1 MEHRLQTR
9 APLIVTKLMP
19 QLTYIA
25 GNVNL
30 IDPVHT
36 VLDCDG
42 LLSTNQVDGLT
53 ADGAVHPNPAS
64 QSVPDTD
71 LAEQVSGLFEAY
83 AQPVCAYIHSL
94 VGDWPLAHDLTQETF
109 LRLYDT
115 RDRLGQVLNPRA
127 WVYRIATHVALNE
140 RKRRQ
145 RFAWLP
151 WSEEAQARPPTWT
164 NVEFDVESEIDTRD
178 AVERA
183 LAALPQD
190 YRAPLL
196 LYSGYDFSVREIA
209 EALEISESAVK
220 TRLHRAREMF
230 RNVYDGSDPYE

>member
-1 MEHRLQTR
+1 MT
-9 APLIVTKLMP
+9 
-19 QLTYIA
+19 QLTYIVGHVNISGALRPGLDGDNHPIIDEVA
-25 GNVNL
+25 GATSDPAPNL
-30 IDPVHT
+30 NPDLPAT
-36 VLDCDG
+36 
-42 LLSTNQVDGLT
+42 S
-53 ADGAVHPNPAS
+53 GA
-64 QSVPDTD
+64 D
-71 LAEQVSGLFEAY
+71 LAEQVSSLFEAY

-115 RDRLGQVLNPRA
+115 RARLAQVSNARA

-140 RKRRQ
+140 RKRRK

-151 WSEEAQARPPTWT
+151 WHDADQSGPTTAWSP
-164 NVEFDVESEIDTRD
+164 VESEFAARD

-209 EALEISESAVK
+209 EALELSESAVK

-230 RNVYDGSDPYE
+230 RKVYDGSEQL

>member
-1 MEHRLQTR
+1 MT
-9 APLIVTKLMP
+9 
-19 QLTYIA
+19 QLTYIE
-25 GNVNL
+25 GHVNL
-30 IDPVHT
+30 SGTLRPG
-36 VLDCDG
+36 LDADKRQSSDEVAVVTSDAAPNSSPE
-42 LLSTNQVDGLT
+42 LPSTAGI
-53 ADGAVHPNPAS
+53 
-64 QSVPDTD
+64 D
-71 LAEQVSGLFEAY
+71 LAQQVSSLFEAY

-115 RDRLGQVLNPRA
+115 RARLAQVNNPRA

-140 RKRRQ
+140 RKRRK

-151 WSEEAQARPPTWT
+151 WHDAEQTGSAT
-164 NVEFDVESEIDTRD
+164 NWSSVESEFDARD

-209 EALEISESAVK
+209 ETLEISESAVK

-230 RNVYDGSDPYE
+230 RKVYDGSESYA

>member
-1 MEHRLQTR
+1 MT
-9 APLIVTKLMP
+9 

-25 GNVNL
+25 GSANL
-30 IDPVHT
+30 IGAT
-36 VLDCDG
+36 SG
-42 LLSTNQVDGLT
+42 ESTGDSFLVNEGIATNVASHGMSEPQSAADVDRAQQV
-53 ADGAVHPNPAS
+53 AN
-64 QSVPDTD
+64 
-71 LAEQVSGLFEAY
+71 LFAAY

-115 RDRLGQVLNPRA
+115 RERLAQVNNPRA
-127 WVYRIATHVALNE
+127 WIYRIATHITLNE
-140 RKRRQ
+140 RKRRK

-151 WSEEAQARPPTWT
+151 WAAAEQVAPSTSWSG
-164 NVEFDVESEIDTRD
+164 VESAIDARD

-183 LAALPQD
+183 LAALPQP

-220 TRLHRAREMF
+220 TRLHRARELF
-230 RNVYDGSDPYE
+230 RQVYDGS

>member
-1 MEHRLQTR
+1 MT
-9 APLIVTKLMP
+9 

-30 IDPVHT
+30 SGALRPE
-36 VLDCDG
+36 LDCDNRQSIDEVAG
-42 LLSTNQVDGLT
+42 VTPD
-53 ADGAVHPNPAS
+53 PAS
-64 QSVPDTD
+64 NSNVDLSVASVD
-71 LAEQVSGLFEAY
+71 LAEQVSSLFEAY

-115 RDRLGQVLNPRA
+115 RARLVQVNNPRA
-127 WVYRIATHVALNE
+127 WVYRIATYVALNE
-140 RKRRQ
+140 RKRRK

-151 WSEEAQARPPTWT
+151 WRDADQTGPATAWSP
-164 NVEFDVESEIDTRD
+164 VESEFDARD
-178 AVERA
+178 AVDRA

-209 EALEISESAVK
+209 EALDISESAVK

-230 RNVYDGSDPYE
+230 RKVYDGSEQL

>member
-1 MEHRLQTR
+1 MT
-9 APLIVTKLMP
+9 
-19 QLTYIA
+19 QLTYIT

-30 IDPVHT
+30 SGPLHT
-36 VLDCDG
+36 GAERDSLQASNVVAG
-42 LLSTNQVDGLT
+42 MTVD
-53 ADGAVHPNPAS
+53 AAPD
-64 QSVPDTD
+64 SVPEPQLATGVDR
-71 LAEQVSGLFEAY
+71 AEQVSNLFAAY

-115 RDRLGQVLNPRA
+115 RERLAQVNNPRA
-127 WVYRIATHVALNE
+127 WVYRIATHIALNE
-140 RKRRQ
+140 RKRRK

-151 WSEEAQARPPTWT
+151 WPAAEQNGPSTAWSGVEAA
-164 NVEFDVESEIDTRD
+164 IDARD

-220 TRLHRAREMF
+220 TRLHRARALF
-230 RNVYDGSDPYE
+230 RQVYDGSE

>member
-1 MEHRLQTR
+1 MT
-9 APLIVTKLMP
+9 
-19 QLTYIA
+19 QLTYIE
-25 GNVNL
+25 GCVNL
-30 IDPVHT
+30 GE
-36 VLDCDG
+36 G
-42 LLSTNQVDGLT
+42 LRPGW
-53 ADGAVHPNPAS
+53 DGATPPATAEGAGVTSDVMPNATPHLQPGS
-64 QSVPDTD
+64 GVD
-71 LAEQVSGLFEAY
+71 LAEQVSSLFEAY

-115 RDRLGQVLNPRA
+115 RARLVQVHNPRA

-140 RKRRQ
+140 RKRRK

-151 WSEEAQARPPTWT
+151 WHDAEQTGPTIAWSP
-164 NVEFDVESEIDTRD
+164 VESEFDARD

-209 EALEISESAVK
+209 EALEITESAVK

-230 RNVYDGSDPYE
+230 RKVYDGSEQP